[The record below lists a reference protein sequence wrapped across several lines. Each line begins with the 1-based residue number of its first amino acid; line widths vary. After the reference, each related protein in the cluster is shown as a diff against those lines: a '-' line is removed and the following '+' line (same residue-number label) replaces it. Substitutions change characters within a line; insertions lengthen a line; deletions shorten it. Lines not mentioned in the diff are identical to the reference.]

1 MLTALL
7 SLLPFQIPPWVRS
20 LLASPVLWACLA
32 GLYCI
37 HWGDARGY
45 ARHKAEVEAATAQTN
60 VRVGAANGAAGAAV
74 TEQDKARD
82 EALTE
87 ANGEIERLK
96 QELRVA
102 KEATQPGPAS
112 PAARGPDRVADQCPP
127 PIPEQTLTKLNRIK

>member
-1 MLTALL
+1 MLIASLID
-7 SLLPFQIPPWVRS
+7 LLPFKVPTWVTS
-20 LLASPVLWACLA
+20 LLSSPVLWACLA

-37 HWGDARGY
+37 HWGDERGY

-74 TEQDKARD
+74 SEQDKARD

-102 KEATQPGPAS
+102 KEATPSQSEARPEPA
-112 PAARGPDRVADQCPP
+112 ADQCPP
-127 PIPEQTLTKLNRIK
+127 LIPEATITKLNRIK